1 MVKKK
6 KKTQKA
12 LTHLFSV
19 CLLLCLSRNYSEFQS
34 CRLLV
39 CYSYPGTC
47 FGSACP
53 QTFSRWSWAGHLE
66 VSSDYGAQICDNRF
80 NSVFAQHFLAGLKT
94 LGSVCNLARV
104 LQKLFWI
111 YHQWANLIQ
120 YFVCATQTSWVK
132 ANERNA
138 IIGGWEVHVSLINAL
153 VILCVPLT
161 IPHVRLHNEG
171 KITLGE
177 HGHLSLF
184 SDSKV

>member
-1 MVKKK
+1 MKSQSVVFERDEPFDYKNKATGQLNRKQIMVKKK

-104 LQKLFWI
+104 LQKLF
-111 YHQWANLIQ
+111 
-120 YFVCATQTSWVK
+120 
-132 ANERNA
+132 
-138 IIGGWEVHVSLINAL
+138 
-153 VILCVPLT
+153 
-161 IPHVRLHNEG
+161 
-171 KITLGE
+171 
-177 HGHLSLF
+177 
-184 SDSKV
+184 